1 MKLKRAKTGSS
12 CGYLRSVDTN
22 DKLDMAE
29 AQFFG
34 LIFFQFSD
42 NTDLG

>member
-12 CGYLRSVDTN
+12 CGGLPSVKTN

-29 AQFFG
+29 APFFG
-34 LIFFQFSD
+34 LIFFSVF
-42 NTDLG
+42 G